1 MKNDEQL
8 RKRNRRE
15 KHDLKQ
21 LKTIISQHAVIP
33 KILSSLKQF
42 SIPLYLAA
50 GVIRNTV
57 WAHLHDIE
65 YDLNRTEIDVI
76 FYDSHDDGS
85 FYQDIENVLSKIFPH
100 IKWDVT
106 NQALVHQWYK
116 TDRGESIAPLFSIE
130 LALSLWLE
138 TATAVAIRLTE
149 NNKLEC
155 IAPFGLSDLFE
166 LKLRWNSKLVSY
178 EVFQHRI
185 SSKKFLE
192 KWYLLKLIKDT

>member
-50 GVIRNTV
+50 VVIRNTV

-85 FYQDIENVLSKIFPH
+85 FYQDIENVLSKIFPFTCNNIFH
-100 IKWDVT
+100 S
-106 NQALVHQWYK
+106 
-116 TDRGESIAPLFSIE
+116 SITL
-130 LALSLWLE
+130 
-138 TATAVAIRLTE
+138 
-149 NNKLEC
+149 
-155 IAPFGLSDLFE
+155 
-166 LKLRWNSKLVSY
+166 
-178 EVFQHRI
+178 
-185 SSKKFLE
+185 
-192 KWYLLKLIKDT
+192 